1 MFAAY
6 TCSACPSLSPEK
18 NAASHFECS
27 HHARAGHLDGPER

>member
-1 MFAAY
+1 L
-6 TCSACPSLSPEK
+6 PILREK